1 MKRVLL
7 QAGITLVILLLSG
20 CATVSEPERPTVTPA
35 KTENTQQPSS
45 PGPVESTETQTE
57 PASASFPP
65 GLLLRLMTAEI
76 AAQRGDAGLA
86 AREYMDAALATR
98 DLKVVEQA
106 IRYAA
111 MDSEVDMEAVSKL
124 ASLWVALAP
133 DLSASHQ
140 ALAMVQLQ
148 RGDKVTALEQLEY
161 LLANFEDFDFKVVI
175 RLLSRQKNQVLAL
188 EVIEELARVRPDN
201 AEAHFAHAH
210 LAARFG
216 QPDVALQASQRAIA
230 LRPDWRNA
238 IMLQARLLS
247 TLGREQEGVDLLEG
261 YLSSEMSEDLEMR
274 KLLARLLLRSNKIEP
289 AWAQYKIIL
298 QQQPNDDASRYLY
311 AVTSLELGKKSLAT
325 EQLTELA
332 KRGLHQDD
340 ARFQLGRVSEMDK
353 QPATAIEWYRSVA
366 GGQFALPARLREA
379 TLLAQNGDY
388 DAALGVMATLEG
400 KDEQQRLNIILITG
414 DILYRAK
421 RDQQAITLYD
431 EALQQRPN
439 SIPLH
444 YSRAMVLDR
453 LGDVEASE
461 QALRKILDLDKDNV
475 DALNALGY
483 NLANRGVQLA
493 EAEGYL
499 QRAMALHPGNSAIT
513 DSIGWLYYRLGEH
526 EKALAYLR
534 EALQIAGYDAEI
546 AAHLGEVLWVLGQHE
561 RARHVWQKA
570 QERSPDH
577 PVLNETIERL
587 NR

>member
-1 MKRVLL
+1 MSRVLIQVGVAL
-7 QAGITLVILLLSG
+7 TILALSG
-20 CATVSEPERPTVTPA
+20 CAAVSKQEGSTVVPTA
-35 KTENTQQPSS
+35 QDAHNQPLAD
-45 PGPVESTETQTE
+45 PVESAEKQQAS
-57 PASASFPP
+57 PSASFPP

-86 AREYMDAALATR
+86 ASEYMDAAFATR

-106 IRYAA
+106 MRYAA
-111 MDSEVDMEAVSKL
+111 MDSEVDMKEVSKL
-124 ASLWVALAP
+124 ASLWVELAP
-133 DLSASHQ
+133 DLSTSHQ

-148 RGDKVTALEQLEY
+148 RGDKATALEQLEY
-161 LLANFEDFDFKVVI
+161 LLANFDAFDFNVVI
-175 RLLSRQKNQVLAL
+175 TLLSRQKNQALAL
-188 EVIEELARVRPDN
+188 EVIEELASVRPDN
-201 AEAHFAHAH
+201 ADAHFAHAH

-216 QPDVALQASQRAIA
+216 QPEAALQASQRAVA

-238 IMLQARLLS
+238 IMLQARLLQ
-247 TLGREQEGVDLLEG
+247 TLGRGQEAVDLLESHLAG
-261 YLSSEMSEDLEMR
+261 EMSDDLEMR
-274 KLLARLLLRSNKIEP
+274 KLLARLLLRSDKIEP
-289 AWAQYKIIL
+289 AWEQYQIIL
-298 QQQPNDDASRYLY
+298 QQQPNDDGSRYLY
-311 AVTSLELGKKSLAT
+311 AVSSLELGKKELAT

-332 KRGLHQDD
+332 QRGLHQDD
-340 ARFQLGRVSEMDK
+340 ARFQLGRVSEVDK
-353 QPATAIEWYRSVA
+353 QPAAAIEWYRSVA
-366 GGQFALPARLREA
+366 GGQFVLPARLREA
-379 TLLAQNGDY
+379 TLLAQKGDY
-388 DAALGVMATLEG
+388 DAALSVMAALEG
-400 KDEQQRLNIILITG
+400 KDEQQQLNIILITG

-421 RDQQAITLYD
+421 RDQQAIKLYD

-439 SIPLH
+439 SIPLL

-453 LGDVEASE
+453 LGDVAAAE
-461 QALRKILDLDKDNV
+461 QALRAILELEKDNV

-499 QRAMALHPGNSAIT
+499 QRAMELLPGNAAIT

-546 AAHLGEVLWVLGQHE
+546 AAHLGEVLWVLGKQE

-570 QERSPDH
+570 RERSPDH

-587 NR
+587 DR